1 MKRRAHA
8 LALAATLLP
17 ATLWAT
23 DRFVL
28 IGGGPSPSASEA
40 QIEFNVKWIVASL
53 RELLP
58 SADVTVYFAGGADAA
73 NTAVELLSRT
83 DSTTFPLETL
93 ASLYGESHE
102 NRLRWRPHTVADVAT
117 STERDSLLPA
127 LTAYLEELKAGDQA
141 MIVYNG
147 HGSWE
152 PDRSDNALRL
162 WNKSYLSVRDFE
174 KVLARVDPAVPVRF
188 VMTQCYSG
196 AFARAVYTDAEPSL
210 ELARGTRC
218 GFFAESSERESEG
231 CSASVELGDY
241 RDYTTYFISG
251 LTGRDRL
258 GREVAKATDR
268 DGDGNVTPFDSHL
281 YTLLEGYNGDLPRS
295 TSEDYLERAQP
306 WYLRWVGTARV
317 PDNIYGRLA
326 REMAQRYGLP
336 EDGRALGRAL
346 RQRYDSLQAEIA
358 ATTAAAIEIET
369 KATRVRAA
377 IREDV
382 EQKFPPL
389 ANPYTELY
397 RRLLVE
403 NLGVV
408 EAEIRSHERYRELGE
423 HEAQLEAHE
432 LRLIDLDRLLSQLDR
447 LRQARM
453 MARALAQIER
463 QSGQEVQ
470 AAYGQLRAC
479 EALPLAAQ

>member
-1 MKRRAHA
+1 MKRRFF
-8 LALAATLLP
+8 ALAAVLLP

-28 IGGGPSPSASEA
+28 IGGGPNPSASEA
-40 QIEFNVKWIVASL
+40 QIEFNVKWVVASL

-58 SADVTVYFAGGADAA
+58 SADVTVYFAGGAEAA

-83 DSTTFPLETL
+83 DGTTFPLEAL
-93 ASLYGESHE
+93 ASLYAESHE
-102 NRLRWRPHTVADVAT
+102 NRLRWRAHTVANVAA

-127 LTAYLEELKAGDQA
+127 LTAYLEGLKAGDQA
-141 MIVYNG
+141 MIIYNG

-152 PDRSDNALRL
+152 ADRSNNALRL

-174 KVLARVDPAVPVRF
+174 KVLAKVDSAVPVRF

-196 AFARAVYTDAEPSL
+196 AFARAVHPDAEPSL

-231 CSASVELGDY
+231 CSASIELGDY

-306 WYLRWVGTARV
+306 WYLRWVGTSRV

-326 REMAQRYGLP
+326 RDMAQRYGLP

-346 RQRYDSLQAEIA
+346 RQRYDSLQDEVA
-358 ATTAAAIEIET
+358 ATTSAVAEREA
-369 KATRVRAA
+369 KAKKVREA
-377 IREDV
+377 IREDL
-382 EQKFPPL
+382 ERKFPPL
-389 ANPYTELY
+389 ANPYTEPY

-403 NLGVV
+403 NPEAV
-408 EAEIRSHERYRELGE
+408 EAEIRAHGRYRELGE
-423 HEAQLEAHE
+423 HEAQLDAYE
-432 LRLIDLDRLLSQLDR
+432 LQLIDLDRQLSQLDR
-447 LRQARM
+447 LRRARM

-463 QSGQEVQ
+463 RGEQEVQ

-479 EALPLAAQ
+479 EALPLGSK